1 MHDAPLAPQQA
12 QRAGRS
18 HTARPGLAQP
28 GTGPGAST
36 CSHAL
41 SCDPLHCRRRSM
53 HPRREVPEPGRPPAA
68 RPLPPAPLQQSPF
81 LRAPGVLTY
90 MYPPARQ
97 LLMRQ
102 PTYDEIV
109 IGCCPPPNLH
119 INGRTHLLGWRCRVR
134 LHGACPVPG
143 GSQRLAQSVLPH
155 NAAGL
160 PWAPAWAPGA
170 FQTEQLCRGCAA
182 SIVCLLLVVSY
193 APALWR
199 RGPGGA
205 SIPVEGPAPRPPVS
219 PAVHVGSGNAC
230 PHIALS
236 FMQVL

>member
-1 MHDAPLAPQQA
+1 
-12 QRAGRS
+12 
-18 HTARPGLAQP
+18 
-28 GTGPGAST
+28 
-36 CSHAL
+36 
-41 SCDPLHCRRRSM
+41 M

-68 RPLPPAPLQQSPF
+68 RPLPPPSRRPPCSTASCSALPAAPLQQSPF
-81 LRAPGVLTY
+81 LRAPGALTY
-90 MYPPARQ
+90 MYPPTRQ

-143 GSQRLAQSVLPH
+143 SSQRLAQSVLPH

-160 PWAPAWAPGA
+160 PWAPAWAPGS
-170 FQTEQLCRGCAA
+170 FQTEQLCRGCAVPL
-182 SIVCLLLVVSY
+182 SVLVVSY

-236 FMQVL
+236 FVQVLKLHARGTARLLSFP